1 VAACDD
7 LPLPDLSRR
16 HAGRERAVDTV
27 ALLLAVVLGALVV
40 SPELHDNPDP
50 LSPMHIVVD
59 VSAGV
64 LACVSLLGRRRWP
77 VGVALVCL
85 LLGTVSSSATP
96 AGLLALSSLAVH
108 RGRPTTGYALSVRE
122 RSFDTAEAA

>member
-27 ALLLAVVLGALVV
+27 ALL
-40 SPELHDNPDP
+40 
-50 LSPMHIVVD
+50 D